1 MTTNTN
7 NSSKQRLYL
16 GFLLVIFLFVIWG
29 GISLR
34 DMHTMTELS
43 KKLYSHPLA
52 VSNASLKAA
61 LSITK
66 MHRSMKD
73 VVLLDSSGSIAYAI
87 NIVNEQE
94 QLVLEQ
100 LDIIKD
106 KILGSEGQ
114 NLEKEA
120 RKLFID
126 WRSIRDEVIEFTK
139 SGKRDKAALITMGKG
154 AAHVTKLEDRMLEL
168 TAYARNKADTFN
180 QYTEHVHSK
189 SVRNSYILLF
199 SSVFLS
205 LVVAFFTIRHVFSV
219 EVANQKLV
227 SKLNATIKEIKTL
240 QGIIPICAHC
250 KNIRNDAGQWD
261 KLEKYIRDRS
271 DADFSHGICPDC
283 AKKHFPEL
291 YNQIEEK
298 KINKS

>member
-7 NSSKQRLYL
+7 NSSKQRLYQ
-16 GFLLVIFLFVIWG
+16 GFLLVIVLFVIWG

-34 DMHTMTELS
+34 AMHTMTDLS

-61 LSITK
+61 LSVTK

-94 QLVLEQ
+94 QMVLEQ
-100 LDIIKD
+100 LNIIKD

-120 RKLFID
+120 RKLFVD
-126 WRSIRDEVIEFTK
+126 WRSIRDEVIELAK

-180 QYTEHVHSK
+180 QHTEYVHSS
-189 SVRNSYILLF
+189 SVRNSYILLL

-205 LVVAFFTIRHVFSV
+205 LVVAFFTIRHVFAI
-219 EVANQKLV
+219 EGANQKLV
-227 SKLNATIKEIKTL
+227 SKLNATIEEIKTL
-240 QGIIPICAHC
+240 QGIIPICAYC
-250 KNIRNDAGQWD
+250 KNIRNDGGQWD
-261 KLEKYIRDRS
+261 KLEKYIHNHS
-271 DADFSHGICPDC
+271 NAQFSHGICPDC
-283 AKKHFPEL
+283 YEKQMEELDLPPE
-291 YNQIEEK
+291 N
-298 KINKS
+298 

>member
-7 NSSKQRLYL
+7 NSSKQKLYQ
-16 GFLLVIFLFVIWG
+16 GFLLVIVLFVIWG
-29 GISLR
+29 GISLWA
-34 DMHTMTELS
+34 MHTMTDLS

-61 LSITK
+61 LSVTK

-94 QLVLEQ
+94 QMVLEQ
-100 LDIIKD
+100 LNIIKD

-120 RKLFID
+120 RKLFVD
-126 WRSIRDEVIEFTK
+126 WRSIRDEVIELVK

-180 QYTEHVHSK
+180 QHTEYVHSS
-189 SVRNSYILLF
+189 SVRNSYILLL

-205 LVVAFFTIRHVFSV
+205 LVVAIFTIRHVFAI
-219 EVANQKLV
+219 EGANQKLV
-227 SKLNATIKEIKTL
+227 SKLNATIEEIKTL
-240 QGIIPICAHC
+240 QGIIPICAYC
-250 KNIRNDAGQWD
+250 KNIRNDGGQWD
-261 KLEKYIRDRS
+261 KLEKYIHNHS
-271 DADFSHGICPDC
+271 NAQFSHGICPDC
-283 AKKHFPEL
+283 YEKQMEELDLPPE
-291 YNQIEEK
+291 N
-298 KINKS
+298 

>member
-7 NSSKQRLYL
+7 NSSKQSLYQ
-16 GFLLVIFLFVIWG
+16 GFLLVIVLFVIWG

-34 DMHTMTELS
+34 AMHTMTDLS

-61 LSITK
+61 LSVTK

-94 QLVLEQ
+94 QMVLEQ
-100 LDIIKD
+100 LNIIKD

-120 RKLFID
+120 RKLFVD
-126 WRSIRDEVIEFTK
+126 WRSIRDEVIEFAK

-168 TAYARNKADTFN
+168 AAYARNKADTFN
-180 QYTEHVHSK
+180 QHTEYVHSR
-189 SVRNSYILLF
+189 SVRNSYILLL
-199 SSVFLS
+199 SSVFIS
-205 LVVAFFTIRHVFSV
+205 LVVAFFTIRHVFAV
-219 EVANQKLV
+219 EGANQKLV
-227 SKLNATIKEIKTL
+227 SKLNATIEEIKTL
-240 QGIIPICAHC
+240 QGIIPICAYC
-250 KNIRNDAGQWD
+250 KNIRNDGGQWD
-261 KLEKYIRDRS
+261 KLEKYIHNHS
-271 DADFSHGICPDC
+271 NAQFSHGICPDC
-283 AKKHFPEL
+283 YKNKMEELHLAPE
-291 YNQIEEK
+291 N
-298 KINKS
+298 

>member
-7 NSSKQRLYL
+7 NSSKQRLYQ
-16 GFLLVIFLFVIWG
+16 GFLLVIVLFVIWG

-34 DMHTMTELS
+34 AMHTMTDLS

-61 LSITK
+61 LSVTK

-94 QLVLEQ
+94 QMVLEQ
-100 LDIIKD
+100 LNIIKD

-120 RKLFID
+120 RKLFVD
-126 WRSIRDEVIEFTK
+126 WRSIRDEVIELVK

-168 TAYARNKADTFN
+168 TAYARNKADIFN
-180 QYTEHVHSK
+180 QHTEYVHSS
-189 SVRNSYILLF
+189 SVRNSYILLL

-205 LVVAFFTIRHVFSV
+205 LVVAFFTIRHVFAI
-219 EVANQKLV
+219 EGANQKLV
-227 SKLNATIKEIKTL
+227 SKLNATIEEIKTL
-240 QGIIPICAHC
+240 QGIIPICAYC
-250 KNIRNDAGQWD
+250 KNIRNDGGQWD
-261 KLEKYIRDRS
+261 KLEKYIHNHS
-271 DADFSHGICPDC
+271 NAQFSHGICPDC
-283 AKKHFPEL
+283 YEKQMEELDLPPE
-291 YNQIEEK
+291 N
-298 KINKS
+298 

>member
-7 NSSKQRLYL
+7 NSSKQRLYQ
-16 GFLLVIFLFVIWG
+16 GFLLVIVLFVIWG

-34 DMHTMTELS
+34 AMHTMTDLS

-61 LSITK
+61 LSVTK

-94 QLVLEQ
+94 QMVLEQ

-120 RKLFID
+120 RKLFVD
-126 WRSIRDEVIEFTK
+126 WRSVRDEVIELAK

-180 QYTEHVHSK
+180 QHTEYVHSR
-189 SVRNSYILLF
+189 SVRNSYILLL
-199 SSVFLS
+199 SSVFIS
-205 LVVAFFTIRHVFSV
+205 LVVAFFTIRHVFAV
-219 EVANQKLV
+219 EGANQKLV
-227 SKLNATIKEIKTL
+227 SKLNATIEEIKTL
-240 QGIIPICAHC
+240 QGIIPICAYC
-250 KNIRNDAGQWD
+250 KNIRNDGGQWD
-261 KLEKYIRDRS
+261 KLEKYIHNHS
-271 DADFSHGICPDC
+271 NAQFSHGICPDC
-283 AKKHFPEL
+283 YKKK
-291 YNQIEEK
+291 IEELHLPPE
-298 KINKS
+298 N

>member
-7 NSSKQRLYL
+7 NSSKQKLYQ
-16 GFLLVIFLFVIWG
+16 GFLLVIVLFVIWG
-29 GISLR
+29 GISLWA
-34 DMHTMTELS
+34 MHTMTDLS

-61 LSITK
+61 LNVTK

-94 QLVLEQ
+94 QMVLEQ
-100 LDIIKD
+100 LNIIKD

-120 RKLFID
+120 RKLFVD
-126 WRSIRDEVIEFTK
+126 WRSIRDEVIELAK

-180 QYTEHVHSK
+180 QHTEYVHSS
-189 SVRNSYILLF
+189 SVRNSYILLL

-205 LVVAFFTIRHVFSV
+205 LVVAFFTIRHVFAI
-219 EVANQKLV
+219 EGANQKLV
-227 SKLNATIKEIKTL
+227 SKLNATIEEIKTL
-240 QGIIPICAHC
+240 QGIIPICAYC
-250 KNIRNDAGQWD
+250 KNIRNDGGQWD
-261 KLEKYIRDRS
+261 KLEKYIHNHS
-271 DADFSHGICPDC
+271 NAQFSHGICPDC
-283 AKKHFPEL
+283 YEKQMEELDLPPE
-291 YNQIEEK
+291 N
-298 KINKS
+298 

>member
-1 MTTNTN
+1 MTTNAN
-7 NSSKQRLYL
+7 KSSKQRLYL
-16 GFLLVIFLFVIWG
+16 GFLLVIVLFVIWG
-29 GISLR
+29 GISLQEIY
-34 DMHTMTELS
+34 TMTDLS

-73 VVLLDSSGSIAYAI
+73 VVLLDSSGAIAYAV
-87 NIVNEQE
+87 NTVNEQE
-94 QLVLEQ
+94 QMVLKQ
-100 LDIIKD
+100 LNIIRD

-120 RKLFID
+120 RKLFVD
-126 WRSIRDEVIEFTK
+126 WRNIRDEVIELAK
-139 SGKRDKAALITMGKG
+139 SGQRDKAALITMGKG

-180 QYTEHVHSK
+180 QYTEHVHSR

-199 SSVFLS
+199 SGVILSV
-205 LVVAFFTIRHVFSV
+205 VIAFFTIKHVV
-219 EVANQKLV
+219 AAEAANQKLV
-227 SKLNATIKEIKTL
+227 SELNATLEEIKIL
-240 QGIIPICAHC
+240 QGIIPICAYC

-261 KLEKYIRDRS
+261 KLEKYIHDHS
-271 DADFSHGICPDC
+271 DAQFTHGICPDC
-283 AKKHFPEL
+283 AKEHFPKF
-291 YNQIEEK
+291 YKKIEEEK
-298 KINKS
+298 N

>member
-16 GFLLVIFLFVIWG
+16 GFLLVIVILVIWG

-34 DMHTMTELS
+34 DMHTMTDLS

-66 MHRSMKD
+66 MHRGMKD
-73 VVLLDSSGSIAYAI
+73 VVLLDSSGSIEYAI

-94 QLVLEQ
+94 QMVLEQ
-100 LDIIKD
+100 LNIIKD
-106 KILGSEGQ
+106 KILGNEGQ
-114 NLEKEA
+114 NLEKES
-120 RKLFID
+120 RKLFVD
-126 WRSIRDEVIEFTK
+126 WRTIRDEVIELTK
-139 SGKRDKAALITMGKG
+139 SAKRDKAALITMGKG

-180 QYTEHVHSK
+180 QHTEHMHSR

-199 SSVFLS
+199 SGIFLS
-205 LVVAFFTIRHVFSV
+205 VVIAFFTIKHVFAV
-219 EVANQKLV
+219 EAANQKLV
-227 SKLNATIKEIKTL
+227 SELNATLEEIKTL

-261 KLEKYIRDRS
+261 KLEKYIRANS
-271 DADFSHGICPDC
+271 DAEFSHGICPDC
-283 AKKHFPEL
+283 AKKHFPKL
-291 YNQIEEK
+291 YKQIEEK
-298 KINKS
+298 KI